1 MRHGLKTRFRPN
13 TEFILIL
20 AAAVVLVASA
30 PAFAD
35 PPSLGQQLSQQ
46 PPPVPQPVRVQLK
59 DRTPEK
65 ISAPLPLWVRLK
77 DGRSLGAHRIRLGWS
92 DLVQVVGP
100 SGRTTDVPAINVVK
114 IQDGDGN
121 DLTRFVLDGHEVIGI
136 EQDSADTLRTTP
148 VSDFM
153 AGEAIRPPRRPPLSG
168 FLIQGAYMIRVGKS
182 EEFIDTGYGADVV
195 NRVLFQAEVG
205 GMGRVGEKYG
215 VGLSVFLGG
224 NSDLTILGFKARAR
238 RALGSKTHLD
248 IAPGY
253 IRQIPINGDLRESS
267 GFVGE
272 LTLVADGSIGFTTQ
286 FQTVQLDY
294 VNGTSKTEWWW
305 YAGPRFMGIPGIP
318 AAVVALLAVVIS
330 QATD

>member
-1 MRHGLKTRFRPN
+1 MRSSQRAR
-13 TEFILIL
+13 
-20 AAAVVLVASA
+20 AAFLVVLVAATAAEAFLVAAPPVAAAKCGAQSA
-30 PAFAD
+30 A
-35 PPSLGQQLSQQ
+35 LQ
-46 PPPVPQPVRVQLK
+46 PPPLPKPVPVPLR

-100 SGRTTDVPAINVVK
+100 SGRTTNVPAINVVK

-153 AGEAIRPPRRPPLSG
+153 AGEAVRPPRRPPLSG

-182 EEFIDTGYGADVV
+182 EEFIDTGYGADEV

-215 VGLSVFLGG
+215 VGLSLFLGG

-253 IRQIPINGDLRESS
+253 IRQIPINGDLRESG

-272 LTLVADGSIGFTTQ
+272 LSLVADGSIGFTTQ
-286 FQTVQLDY
+286 FQTVQLDD